1 MINSAGVTTTIKLL
15 NKRLKMTTMMM
26 MNISNRN
33 LNLTRTMNRSIRKC
47 PSEYNKSTPYKGKI
61 TRYREARRVWTEDR
75 HSFPKMGSFK

>member
-26 MNISNRN
+26 MNISNKN

-47 PSEYNKSTPYKGKI
+47 LSEYKKSTPYKGKI